1 MAAAS
6 TTTERMAV
14 TLDRTMAA
22 ESVPSAVGMLRTG
35 VLLGV
40 STARRGAEV
49 ALALPRIALALERL
63 ADSAD
68 DLRRLADTGDEL
80 RRLLRAASS
89 EDLVHARETLQ
100 RVAETV
106 AQLNLAV
113 ASLNTTVSPLQGAT
127 ERLGRL
133 VDRLPQRGR
142 RVFEVG
148 ADGGPE
154 VREPGS

>member
-1 MAAAS
+1 MAAGP
-6 TTTERMAV
+6 V
-14 TLDRTMAA
+14 TPAIGL
-22 ESVPSAVGMLRTG
+22 LRTG
-35 VLLGV
+35 VLMGIGTV
-40 STARRGAEV
+40 RRGTEV

-63 ADSAD
+63 SASTD

-89 EDLVHARETLQ
+89 EDLVQARETLQ
-100 RVAETV
+100 RVADTV

-133 VDRLPQRGR
+133 VDRLPQRNR
-142 RVFEVG
+142 RVLDIDADVG
-148 ADGGPE
+148 DAE
-154 VREPGS
+154 S

>member
-1 MAAAS
+1 MAAG
-6 TTTERMAV
+6 T
-14 TLDRTMAA
+14 
-22 ESVPSAVGMLRTG
+22 PSPAIGYLRTG
-35 VLLGV
+35 LLAGV
-40 STARRGAEV
+40 HTVRRGTEV

-63 ADSAD
+63 AASSD

-89 EDLVHARETLQ
+89 EDLVQARETLQ
-100 RVAETV
+100 RVADTV

-133 VDRLPQRGR
+133 VDRLPQRNR
-142 RVFEVG
+142 RVLDID
-148 ADGGPE
+148 ADAGDTDG
-154 VREPGS
+154 

>member
-1 MAAAS
+1 MSELPGLVRAGV
-6 TTTERMAV
+6 V
-14 TLDRTMAA
+14 TGLT
-22 ESVPSAVGMLRTG
+22 S
-35 VLLGV
+35 
-40 STARRGAEV
+40 ARRAADV

-63 ADSAD
+63 ASSTG

-80 RRLLRAASS
+80 RRVLQSATGD
-89 EDLVHARETLQ
+89 DLTQARETLQ

-133 VDRLPQRGR
+133 VDRLPQRGAGR
-142 RVFEVG
+142 RVVDVET
-148 ADGGPE
+148 E
-154 VREPGS
+154 ITS

>member
-1 MAAAS
+1 MAAGLG
-6 TTTERMAV
+6 T
-14 TLDRTMAA
+14 
-22 ESVPSAVGMLRTG
+22 LRTG
-35 VLLGV
+35 VVVGV
-40 STARRGAEV
+40 GAVRRGTEV

-80 RRLLRAASS
+80 RRVLMAASGD
-89 EDLVHARETLQ
+89 DLVQAREMLQ
-100 RVAETV
+100 RVADAV
-106 AQLNLAV
+106 AQLNVAV

-142 RVFEVG
+142 RVLDVEPDV
-148 ADGGPE
+148 GGP
-154 VREPGS
+154 VA